1 MLYIFLAGR
10 TLESPRVGGLKM
22 VGTER
27 YIAHLIVYLT
37 IRQIP
42 FMEKEQKPSQI
53 MNRTKYVLDNLTGA
67 KSPVDFKYAEK
78 MALRRLNEL
87 EKIVQGLNSKWFKG
101 KHDALMIE
109 QTKEEMAKIGGLLD
123 DKRARFGEL

>member
-1 MLYIFLAGR
+1 
-10 TLESPRVGGLKM
+10 
-22 VGTER
+22 
-27 YIAHLIVYLT
+27 
-37 IRQIP
+37 
-42 FMEKEQKPSQI
+42 MEKEQKPSQI

-67 KSPVDFKYAEK
+67 KNPIEFKYAEK

-109 QTKEEMAKIGGLLD
+109 QTKEEMAKIGDLLK